1 MLERNGNTIAKK
13 EWITISLKKRLTFD
27 ELVQENRK
35 QILKDRSQIDA
46 IEELFERKH
55 QLPDKKSAT

>member
-1 MLERNGNTIAKK
+1 M
-13 EWITISLKKRLTFD
+13 SLKKRLTFD